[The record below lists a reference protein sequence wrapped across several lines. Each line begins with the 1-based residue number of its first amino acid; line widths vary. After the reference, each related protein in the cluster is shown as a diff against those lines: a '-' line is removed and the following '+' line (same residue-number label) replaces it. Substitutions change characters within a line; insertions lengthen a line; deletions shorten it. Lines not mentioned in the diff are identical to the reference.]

1 MEQKR
6 NNKTS
11 IKTKCEQGPKEQKEM
26 IEMKRWE
33 SVRKNKE
40 KELLLEIRQMNKKE
54 KDARKLENLEVKILK
69 RLRETHQKQ

>member
-1 MEQKR
+1 
-6 NNKTS
+6 
-11 IKTKCEQGPKEQKEM
+11 M

-40 KELLLEIRQMNKKE
+40 RELLLEIKQMNKKE

-69 RLRETHQKQ
+69 RLRDTHQK